1 MHRLVTILVLG
12 VTLIGFSAGAET
24 VSAQMPWSRHCTTK
38 GIPAQDAKEAA
49 YLEVAAT
56 RCEPK
61 DACVLS
67 CSRTGCAEGIAG
79 GCFHACS
86 RGIQE
91 QLAERADRW
100 EARPSCRL
108 PPNNSF
114 KPTPHRGV
122 GHVPTLR

>member
-1 MHRLVTILVLG
+1 MHRLVKVLVFG
-12 VTLIGFSAGAET
+12 VTLLGCSADAEA
-24 VSAQMPWSRHCTTK
+24 VSAQTSWSRHCTAQ
-38 GIPAQDAKEAA
+38 GIPARDAKEAA

-56 RCEPK
+56 RCEPE

-67 CSRTGCAEGIAG
+67 CSRSGCAGGIAG

-86 RGIQE
+86 RGTPE

-114 KPTPHRGV
+114 KPKPLRGSV
-122 GHVPTLR
+122 